1 MAALNGDITA
11 AAVSINHIMKSRNIL
26 GVVMCGGQSS
36 RMGMDKG
43 MIMSGGLTWGM
54 LAFNKFSEMSIQ
66 PIVSINA
73 SQEESYRKVFSPE
86 KLLIDSVVS
95 HGLLKGVLSVH
106 KSFPE
111 HDLMLL
117 ACDMKNM
124 GVECLNILIKSWQ
137 ENGDQYDC
145 YVYKNGKLYEPLAGI
160 YTAGFLK
167 KIFLLNSSNEIAD
180 YSMQSI
186 IRKGKVFEIEVSDS
200 IKPHFR
206 NFNKP
211 SEIEE

>member
-1 MAALNGDITA
+1 M
-11 AAVSINHIMKSRNIL
+11 SRKIL

-54 LAFNKFSEMSIQ
+54 LAFNKFSGMGIQ
-66 PIVSINA
+66 SIVSINA
-73 SQEESYRKVFSPE
+73 SQEESYKKIFSPE
-86 KLLIDSVVS
+86 KLLIDSVDS
-95 HGLLKGVLSVH
+95 HGLLKGILSAH
-106 KSFPE
+106 KNFPA

-124 GVECLNILIKSWQ
+124 GLECLNILLKSWQ
-137 ENGDQYDC
+137 EKGDQYDC
-145 YVYKNGKLYEPLAGI
+145 YVYKNESLYEPLAGI

-167 KIFLLNSSNEIAD
+167 KIFLLNTKNEIAD

-186 IRKGKVFEIEVSDS
+186 IRRGRVFEIEVSDS

-206 NFNKP
+206 NFNKQ
-211 SEIEE
+211 SEIED